1 MIDLP
6 DKYYCPTLEELAGY
20 VRNPVFALFCSEI
33 KEKYKCVE
41 KIEFSACS
49 LEPGW
54 NVKFK
59 KTGKTLCTIYPK
71 ESYFTVM
78 VVVGIKEKEHV
89 EEILPGCTAQLQEIY
104 HHTKEGN
111 GQRWLMLPLEDAG
124 DMYGDIFRLIEI
136 RAWVSNNKKPDKE

>member
-1 MIDLP
+1 MIDP
-6 DKYYCPTLEELAGY
+6 RDKTTRPTLEEIAVY
-20 VRNPVFALFCSEI
+20 VQNPVFPGFCAELM
-33 KEKYKCVE
+33 ERYDCRE
-41 KIEFSACS
+41 AIEYSACG

-59 KTGKTLCTIYPK
+59 KSGKTLCTIYPK

-78 VVVGIKEKEHV
+78 VVVGIKEKGRI

-111 GQRWLMLPLEDAG
+111 GQRWLMLPLEDIG